1 MIKIKCLG
9 SFPKNINKVSLSFY
23 CTKNLKNFSFLF
35 YHHIKNKKKETP
47 IYPKNINNKLSYV
60 TYEENIR
67 IKEKKQ
73 KKDYKDE
80 KDEKDDENHKYI
92 TKKKCHIKDNH
103 IIYPSQNL
111 KKLEKNIFNKKIK
124 DNIMKSDIINLI
136 NNIKNVQ
143 NGNVKIIN
151 ELINIILHIN
161 YNINA
166 FFNLKK
172 KYVIGFL
179 WSMVKTINIIEQQKL
194 FKEKIITL
202 LKYFFIFL
210 SNKVIQKNLLE
221 SSYHP
226 VDIKQ
231 FIFSILNIKLNEN
244 EITKIDSIKIHD
256 LVDFIKYL
264 QSYPYKVN
272 VSHKN
277 EKEPKLETNIF
288 YHENNEEE
296 QKIKNNNHI
305 QSTDKQMD
313 KLFLLKKNYYNE
325 NNHYEHSNYIY
336 NQIHNN
342 LLPLFQEC
350 INVRSVIYTIYSYIC
365 DKIKIIDMEI
375 KTVIDFLE
383 LANKNCT
390 NVFSYNISNILLY
403 KIEQDGHKY
412 NDNNNKNDNY
422 DNNNYDNYDNY
433 DNNYDNNYHHNI
445 YHQHHNNMM
454 NICNFS
460 IFELC
465 RFINIIINNNI
476 KHTNKFICSIVNIL
490 LYEQYYKTKD
500 TINYYNFNQ
509 CLSHLIH
516 KENVDIQN
524 YKDLQVC
531 VPKYLCNT
539 WLYKATPRDIAS
551 LIRDFSR
558 LKFINNHFYNILIE
572 AFFFKTDQRKGRH
585 TIYNKNI
592 DGIQIKENHNN
603 NHNNKKIDG
612 IQIKENHNNNHN
624 NKKID
629 GIQIKENHNNNHNNK
644 NNNHINNVTIC
655 CKKIT
660 TQCSSKFHQ
669 NFQLE
674 DIRNYVDILTA
685 LCNINYTYDK
695 YINLFINKLIKD
707 EKNSILFFNKKNIQ
721 NVVITFRNLL
731 LLTYKENDI
740 INKMTNFII
749 SYNNYVDIKQ
759 LIMIYYSLYNYI
771 NKIYHMENIK
781 YVGNPSQIF
790 SIINEKENNI
800 THTKNETNYINT
812 TNNYNKQHMYHH
824 DMFNVKYN
832 KTKDKE
838 HHSSFISIEYIK
850 KNIFQYMYKLL
861 HIILTRKKQIDSLQ
875 GLANLYYATSFSIN
889 NLSVPMY
896 HFFYEHFFYILN
908 IKKGKENV
916 ILQTVV
922 QIFLF
927 HYKNNIVH
935 KTFLI
940 SLLNLI
946 NYKILIDLHN
956 LCTITSIAYHFNII
970 NQNFLNLS
978 IHFLNKEINKIENIE
993 GHTTTDDTISITI
1006 NEKKEKKKNYIYEN
1020 YENKKQ
1026 MDVLYDHKQD
1036 DIYKYDQ
1043 LNNTNINNI
1052 KNLNHSKINMI
1063 NVYNEKNDTNNMYH
1077 TNNILPTNNIYHT
1090 NNILPTNNIYPTNN
1104 ICHTNKVIKCI
1115 FFLVTNNTFLN
1126 TSIRNFIKILILLKK
1141 LLKKKIH
1148 FDDEEYKIIHQ
1159 IFLYLNI
1166 YCKKKEN
1173 EKKYMN
1179 HKRNSTNNHDIHF
1192 YIQRHFFIPYTILK
1206 DVVKRNIV
1214 SHKKVHISSF
1224 QYKLSDYFNKK
1235 KIKYRSEYYL
1245 KQGLIVDF
1253 LILKNNKP
1261 FLLLEIDGIYHF
1273 NISTDVSDYDIIH
1286 NNMLLLKNGRTL
1298 FRNHILESFDHLKFL
1313 SIPWFFFLQTQWIKN
1328 LDLLLNKNGLL

>member
-1 MIKIKCLG
+1 
-9 SFPKNINKVSLSFY
+9 
-23 CTKNLKNFSFLF
+23 
-35 YHHIKNKKKETP
+35 
-47 IYPKNINNKLSYV
+47 
-60 TYEENIR
+60 
-67 IKEKKQ
+67 
-73 KKDYKDE
+73 
-80 KDEKDDENHKYI
+80 
-92 TKKKCHIKDNH
+92 
-103 IIYPSQNL
+103 
-111 KKLEKNIFNKKIK
+111 
-124 DNIMKSDIINLI
+124 
-136 NNIKNVQ
+136 
-143 NGNVKIIN
+143 
-151 ELINIILHIN
+151 
-161 YNINA
+161 
-166 FFNLKK
+166 
-172 KYVIGFL
+172 
-179 WSMVKTINIIEQQKL
+179 
-194 FKEKIITL
+194 
-202 LKYFFIFL
+202 
-210 SNKVIQKNLLE
+210 
-221 SSYHP
+221 
-226 VDIKQ
+226 
-231 FIFSILNIKLNEN
+231 
-244 EITKIDSIKIHD
+244 
-256 LVDFIKYL
+256 
-264 QSYPYKVN
+264 
-272 VSHKN
+272 
-277 EKEPKLETNIF
+277 
-288 YHENNEEE
+288 
-296 QKIKNNNHI
+296 
-305 QSTDKQMD
+305 
-313 KLFLLKKNYYNE
+313 
-325 NNHYEHSNYIY
+325 
-336 NQIHNN
+336 
-342 LLPLFQEC
+342 
-350 INVRSVIYTIYSYIC
+350 
-365 DKIKIIDMEI
+365 
-375 KTVIDFLE
+375 
-383 LANKNCT
+383 
-390 NVFSYNISNILLY
+390 
-403 KIEQDGHKY
+403 
-412 NDNNNKNDNY
+412 
-422 DNNNYDNYDNY
+422 
-433 DNNYDNNYHHNI
+433 
-445 YHQHHNNMM
+445 
-454 NICNFS
+454 
-460 IFELC
+460 
-465 RFINIIINNNI
+465 
-476 KHTNKFICSIVNIL
+476 
-490 LYEQYYKTKD
+490 
-500 TINYYNFNQ
+500 
-509 CLSHLIH
+509 
-516 KENVDIQN
+516 
-524 YKDLQVC
+524 
-531 VPKYLCNT
+531 
-539 WLYKATPRDIAS
+539 
-551 LIRDFSR
+551 
-558 LKFINNHFYNILIE
+558 
-572 AFFFKTDQRKGRH
+572 
-585 TIYNKNI
+585 
-592 DGIQIKENHNN
+592 
-603 NHNNKKIDG
+603 
-612 IQIKENHNNNHN
+612 
-624 NKKID
+624 
-629 GIQIKENHNNNHNNK
+629 
-644 NNNHINNVTIC
+644 
-655 CKKIT
+655 
-660 TQCSSKFHQ
+660 
-669 NFQLE
+669 
-674 DIRNYVDILTA
+674 
-685 LCNINYTYDK
+685 
-695 YINLFINKLIKD
+695 
-707 EKNSILFFNKKNIQ
+707 
-721 NVVITFRNLL
+721 
-731 LLTYKENDI
+731 
-740 INKMTNFII
+740 MTNFII

-978 IHFLNKEINKIENIE
+978 IHFLNKEINKIKNIE

-1063 NVYNEKNDTNNMYH
+1063 NVYNEKNDTNNMYHTNNILPTNNIYH